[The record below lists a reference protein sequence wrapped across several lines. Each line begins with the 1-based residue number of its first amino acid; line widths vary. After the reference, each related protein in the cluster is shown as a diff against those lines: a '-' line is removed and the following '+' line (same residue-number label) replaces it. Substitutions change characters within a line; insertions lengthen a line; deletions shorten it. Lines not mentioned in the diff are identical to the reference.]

1 MTDELRHPLGTWGS
15 SLELEVRRRI
25 QVSIAA
31 YAYEIESNPVMS
43 DALYDWF
50 AERVR
55 PRMGTCHPLLDE
67 FFVVHFT
74 PMTGM
79 WIHQHPQLDRIRH
92 KYIHHGDAMRAYFAQ
107 DKVQKLLHWGKK

>member
-1 MTDELRHPLGTWGS
+1 MLEEPAHPLGKWGS
-15 SLELEVRRRI
+15 PIELEVRRRI
-25 QVSIAA
+25 QISIAA
-31 YAYEIESNPVMS
+31 YAYEIESSPVMS

-50 AERVR
+50 AERICR
-55 PRMGTCHPLLDE
+55 HMGTCHPLLDE
-67 FFVVHFT
+67 FFLTQFS

-92 KYIHHGDAMRAYFAQ
+92 KYIHHADAMRTYFAQ